1 MGCRFHD
8 PLKKAGEFLKLVG
21 NFGILGGC
29 TLRYLFGD
37 RPGGQVVKGGGLV
50 VPLCGTTRRV
60 LPHAPKAVEI
70 GTVQIKN
77 SNLIA
82 HLNPQSYPQPEI
94 VD

>member
-1 MGCRFHD
+1 M
-8 PLKKAGEFLKLVG
+8 
-21 NFGILGGC
+21 
-29 TLRYLFGD
+29 
-37 RPGGQVVKGGGLV
+37 VKGGGLV